1 MSKSQP
7 LFPPLQLVYQQQTH
21 LKEVKGKKMEMPTL
35 VKLQK
40 EWYKKLKDNG
50 FNDLEYFDDAGQ
62 PKEWL
67 KGTSKY
73 QSPVS
78 ESHIEFLENAYED
91 NELIYNNTLDYYL
104 GISHSIDVIP
114 FDNEVHKQI
123 WELHGEGLS
132 LREIAKIV
140 KFSHPKVL
148 RILNHY
154 RNR

>member
-1 MSKSQP
+1 MSKLQRVSQP
-7 LFPPLQLVYQQQTH
+7 SQSVYQQQTH
-21 LKEVKGKKMEMPTL
+21 LKEVKGKKMETPL

-50 FNDLEYFDDAGQ
+50 FNDLEYFDEVGQ

-91 NELIYNNTLDYYL
+91 NELIYSNTLDYYL
-104 GISHSIDVIP
+104 AVSHSVDSIP

-140 KFSHPKVL
+140 NFSHPKVL

>member
-1 MSKSQP
+1 
-7 LFPPLQLVYQQQTH
+7 
-21 LKEVKGKKMEMPTL
+21 MEMPPL

-40 EWYKKLKDNG
+40 EWYKKLKDSG
-50 FNDLEYFDDAGQ
+50 FDDLEYFDDAGQ

-104 GISHSIDVIP
+104 AVSHSIDIIP